1 MIVADLAPLSFDD
14 FLVWKPSDVRY
25 ELHQGTPI
33 KMQPTGEHEA
43 IVEFLSTT
51 LIRLAGF
58 AGHAYRFSRQALIK
72 IPNTET
78 GYLPDVLV
86 VDPLALAHEPRWQ
99 KSATLIYGSS
109 ILLAVEVVS
118 SNWRDDYGHK
128 LADYEA
134 MGIPEYWIVDY
145 LGVGGVRYIGTP
157 KQPTISIYRLLGDE
171 YQLEQFRGGDRLVS
185 GLFPDLDLTAEQV
198 FAAVGN

>member
-1 MIVADLAPLSFDD
+1 VIVADLAPLSFDD

-51 LIRLAGF
+51 LIRWAGS
-58 AGHAYRFSRQALIK
+58 AGYAYRFPRQALVK
-72 IPNTET
+72 VPNAET

-99 KSATLIYGSS
+99 KSATLIYGPS
-109 ILLAVEVVS
+109 ILLAIEVVS

-185 GLFPDLDLTAEQV
+185 ALFPDLDLTAEQV
-198 FAAVGN
+198 FTAAG